1 MTEATNTDWEA
12 YAEEQGDTAPTPGAN
27 AKAVLEDQIKQLNE
41 EDEAIAKLEEDL
53 KQAKA
58 RRVKLVENIIPETFA
73 DMGLDD
79 DSVIKVDGKAVTIKT
94 TVYASPKAENRG
106 KVYDWLE
113 ENGHG
118 GLIKRTAIFK
128 TGRDNE
134 AKFRRW
140 IKSIT
145 TYDGEFAK
153 SVAPA
158 TLKAFV
164 NEQLQAGTE
173 IPMDLFGAY
182 TRRIATVK

>member
-1 MTEATNTDWEA
+1 MNAETNQDWEA
-12 YAEEQGDTAPTPGAN
+12 FAEEQGDTAPTPGAN
-27 AKAVLEDQIKQLNE
+27 AKAVLEDQIRQLDG
-41 EDEAIAKLEEDL
+41 EDKIIAQLEEDL
-53 KQAKA
+53 KAAKA
-58 RRVKLVENIIPETFA
+58 RRVKLVENVIPETFA

-94 TVYASPKAENRG
+94 TVYASPKAADRE
-106 KVYDWLE
+106 KVYAWLE

-118 GLIKRTAIFK
+118 GIIKRTAVFK

-134 AKFRRW
+134 KKFRRW
-140 IKSIT
+140 IKSIS
-145 TYDGEFAK
+145 TYDGEFLK

-173 IPMDLFGAY
+173 IPMELLGAY